1 MADRNLSPIIE
12 HVVADVV
19 EGEAVIINVAT
30 SIYYGT
36 RGVGGWVWERFSA
49 GASLAQTAAEAA
61 ARFEV
66 NAETAAAD
74 IEAFASQL
82 LAEGLVRESPA
93 ASAAA
98 DVPPTART
106 AYAKPE
112 LDVYRD
118 MKDLL
123 ALDPPMP
130 SMDLPQDG
138 SPRAA

>member
-1 MADRNLSPIIE
+1 MTGRQYTPNSE

-36 RGVGGWVWERFSA
+36 RGLGGWVWEQLAA
-49 GASLAQTAAEAA
+49 GRSDADLVQAIVERYAVDPAQVRADLDAFIASVLSEGLMREGAGQAA
-61 ARFEV
+61 A
-66 NAETAAAD
+66 
-74 IEAFASQL
+74 ASS
-82 LAEGLVRESPA
+82 E
-93 ASAAA
+93 
-98 DVPPTART
+98 PPV

-112 LDVYRD
+112 LDIYRD

-130 SMDLPQDG
+130 SMDLPSPGG
-138 SPRAA
+138 SRAA